1 MGRAEKV
8 DLFQEIGSMKGM
20 GMRGVRDEDSSEGGV
35 EMKVVDLRR
44 NFSLLPLFFFSRSC
58 CSINCFAQV
67 L

>member
-1 MGRAEKV
+1 
-8 DLFQEIGSMKGM
+8 MKGM

-44 NFSLLPLFFFSRSC
+44 NFFAASFFSFLLLDQLLC
-58 CSINCFAQV
+58 PV